1 MGMNHTYHTWET
13 FPCHFAQFLNSTDP
27 QTQQI
32 LLYTSKTASGLEFYG
47 QPDYQM
53 KECKN
58 DWMSGKP
65 YRVPN
70 WLWHIVWPIF
80 SGKCHCWCYLSIC
93 AMFKVFHVSFFGFH
107 HSLSGPKTLKRGCH
121 GKPGASDLPYFCL
134 LQLRGL
140 RALWQQHVDVGG
152 SMMTSAILAGVMLI
166 RDCSEVPR
174 LNESSHKRTKEDER
188 SDVMWMW
195 MLYLE
200 QQITWNKHR
209 FMVVL
214 VRVRG
219 SLFAKSLSG
228 NLWESQCFSCIF
240 MCMRF
245 DAFSI
250 ILRDVYA
257 SAIPWTQR
265 GT

>member
-32 LLYTSKTASGLEFYG
+32 LLYTSKTASGLEFMDNPTTRWRSAKMTG
-47 QPDYQM
+47 WVANPTEYQIGF
-53 KECKN
+53 
-58 DWMSGKP
+58 DTLFDP
-65 YRVPN
+65 
-70 WLWHIVWPIF
+70 F
-80 SGKCHCWCYLSIC
+80 SRANAIADAICPSVLCSKCFMFLFLVFTIHFLGPRLSNVG
-93 AMFKVFHVSFFGFH
+93 AM
-107 HSLSGPKTLKRGCH
+107 
-121 GKPGASDLPYFCL
+121 ASRAATDLPYFCL

-166 RDCSEVPR
+166 SDYSEVPR

-188 SDVMWMW
+188 SDMMWIW

-200 QQITWNKHR
+200 QQITWNTHR

-228 NLWESQCFSCIF
+228 TLWESQCFFCIF
-240 MCMRF
+240 MRF
-245 DAFSI
+245 MHF
-250 ILRDVYA
+250 R
-257 SAIPWTQR
+257 
-265 GT
+265 